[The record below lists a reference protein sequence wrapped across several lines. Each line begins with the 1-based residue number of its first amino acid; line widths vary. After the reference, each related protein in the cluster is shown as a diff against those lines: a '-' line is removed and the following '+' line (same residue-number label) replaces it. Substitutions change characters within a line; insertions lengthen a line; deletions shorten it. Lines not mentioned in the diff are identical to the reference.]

1 MRAKK
6 LDLLFSPNF
15 SRSTID
21 WYSAWPRAALHSV
34 AHRILSPELASVSN
48 GPQEC
53 GVGPKIAASLMRA
66 SVEVHGGV
74 SAIKRRG
81 YLKHKLG

>member
-1 MRAKK
+1 MFTR
-6 LDLLFSPNF
+6 FSH
-15 SRSTID
+15 STID

-53 GVGPKIAASLMRA
+53 GVGPKVAASLMRA

-74 SAIKRRG
+74 SAIK
-81 YLKHKLG
+81 K